1 MNFVYNLSV
10 NLTTEVVIFY
20 KGLLVYLKKEIT
32 AKHII
37 ANFYQITIFSHHIL
51 VDDPSHSKRGLNNIF
66 SMIFFLQNKETK

>member
-20 KGLLVYLKKEIT
+20 KGLLVYLKKEIP

-37 ANFYQITIFSHHIL
+37 ANFYQITIFFTPHTSRR
-51 VDDPSHSKRGLNNIF
+51 PQSF
-66 SMIFFLQNKETK
+66 

>member
-32 AKHII
+32 AKHIS
-37 ANFYQITIFSHHIL
+37 ANFL
-51 VDDPSHSKRGLNNIF
+51 PNND
-66 SMIFFLQNKETK
+66 FFTPHTSRRPQSF